1 MKFDDLHQKFLSLSK
16 AVSVLDKEEKDVV
29 NSDSGISNEEV
40 MMHKV
45 SLSFFGFQVAN
56 NTTFNPK
63 TDATS
68 TPLAVRQER
77 REEDELKKEE
87 STVYHPGYAHMYP
100 GYPPFAGYPPHPYLG
115 YPGFPAPYNP
125 PPPPSSDQK
134 MPPGP
139 STSDHPGYPP
149 MPHAMAPYPYPFPPS
164 SADPKMA
171 PFGFP
176 YPPFYP
182 HHMPPAMIKK
192 EAAEK
197 K

>member
-1 MKFDDLHQKFLSLSK
+1 M
-16 AVSVLDKEEKDVV
+16 
-29 NSDSGISNEEV
+29 
-40 MMHKV
+40 
-45 SLSFFGFQVAN
+45 AN

-68 TPLAVRQER
+68 TPLAVRQEKR
-77 REEDELKKEE
+77 GEEELKDEK
-87 STVYHPGYAHMYP
+87 SRVYQPGYAHHMYP

-115 YPGFPAPYNP
+115 YPGFPSPYNP
-125 PPPPSSDQK
+125 PPPPTDQK

-139 STSDHPGYPP
+139 SSSDHPGYPS
-149 MPHAMAPYPYPFPPS
+149 MPHPMAPYPYPFPPP

-171 PFGFP
+171 PFPYP

-182 HHMPPAMIKK
+182 HHMPPGMVKK

>member
-1 MKFDDLHQKFLSLSK
+1 M
-16 AVSVLDKEEKDVV
+16 
-29 NSDSGISNEEV
+29 
-40 MMHKV
+40 
-45 SLSFFGFQVAN
+45 AN

-171 PFGFP
+171 PFGYP
-176 YPPFYP
+176 YQPFYP